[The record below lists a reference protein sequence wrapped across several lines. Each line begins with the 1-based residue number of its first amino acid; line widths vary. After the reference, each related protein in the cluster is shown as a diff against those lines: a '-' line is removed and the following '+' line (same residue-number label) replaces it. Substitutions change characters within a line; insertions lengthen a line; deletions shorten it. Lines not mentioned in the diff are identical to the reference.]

1 MSKLLLKVKHGT
13 KRPLP
18 KRPLPLKVDKHRD
31 KHRLGVTTSPRG
43 SNTRMPYHARR
54 QQQYQQETTHPQKI
68 ITRPQDDILKQIEFQ
83 QRPCLPGPLNE
94 IQCRSKEHFE
104 IMVAKD
110 DKNRQRSI
118 PWVNV
123 PDFA

>member
-18 KRPLPLKVDKHRD
+18 KRPLPLKVDKYRD

-43 SNTRMPYHARR
+43 SNTRKPYHARR
-54 QQQYQQETTHPQKI
+54 QQYQQEATHPQ
-68 ITRPQDDILKQIEFQ
+68 TATHPQDDILKQIEFQ

-94 IQCRSKEHFE
+94 IQCQSNEHFE